1 MPTATKRTIDKAL
14 VECLNSHMADNYLEY
29 SYQYLTPSVL
39 NTSSG
44 SAKLQLATSKQ
55 AEKYPYFFEG
65 TLLQP
70 HTSAKLL
77 LVLSKMVG
85 TRFFTPTNMIMK
97 IIAEADPVVTSG
109 GGLLRFEGFSA
120 CCSTYARIDI
130 TPEAYKGEIV
140 GKGTTNVDF
149 NAPMRAA
156 LAMVRDQD
164 HLDLSVG
171 ADELVLQHGLEKV
184 IEKKVQLPHRWLKG
198 FVEVQAY
205 QSKMEHCLTL
215 GRAETIKFLRSI
227 PHQTSSR
234 AAFWAVPTGNGLRLT
249 QMTNAAGVKVG
260 GLERLRLLRDLA
272 PLADQ
277 LQIFAQ
283 PDGESS
289 EWQLRCGALQFTLT
303 LTAESSRGFS
313 GEGQVLN
320 SLAQAQSKDV
330 KRVMAALKWQSK
342 LDIESI
348 AASCRIENERVT
360 QALSIL
366 GSRGLVGFDVGH
378 GYFHRELPFDL
389 EMVETAHPRLKGAQ
403 KLLATNSV
411 EIQKS
416 DTGTIKAYVSGS
428 DTKHFVQLTPDLEKC
443 TCPWQ
448 IKYTGKRGPCK
459 HILAVKLMLSKK
471 NNDSTKET

>member
-1 MPTATKRTIDKAL
+1 
-14 VECLNSHMADNYLEY
+14 MADNYFDY

-39 NTSSG
+39 KTSSG

-55 AEKYPYFFEG
+55 AETYPYFFEG

-77 LVLSKMVG
+77 LVLSKLVG
-85 TRFFTPTNMIMK
+85 TRFYTPTNMLDR

-120 CCSTYARIDI
+120 CCSTYARVDI
-130 TPEAYKGEIV
+130 TPDAYKGEIV

-149 NAPMRAA
+149 NAPMRSA

-164 HLDLSVG
+164 HLDLSIG
-171 ADELVLQHGLEKV
+171 SDQLVLKHGLEQV
-184 IEKKVQLPHRWLKG
+184 IEKKVHLPCRWLKG

-205 QSKMEHCLTL
+205 QAKMEHCLTL
-215 GRAETIKFLRSI
+215 GRAETIKFLRSM
-227 PHQTSSR
+227 PNQTSSR
-234 AAFWAVPTGNGLRLT
+234 AAFWAAPTGNGLRLT
-249 QMTNAAGVKVG
+249 QMANASGVKVG

-277 LQIFAQ
+277 LQIFA
-283 PDGESS
+283 PPNGESS
-289 EWQLRCGALQFTLT
+289 EWQLRCGGLHFTLT

-313 GEGQVLN
+313 GEGQVLD

-330 KRVMAALKWQSK
+330 AKVMAALKWQSK
-342 LDIESI
+342 LDIKNI
-348 AASCRIENERVT
+348 ADSCKIQNEKVQ

-378 GYFHRELPFDL
+378 GYFHRELPFDI
-389 EMVETAHPRLKGAQ
+389 EQVEAVHPRLKAAH
-403 KLLATNSV
+403 KLLATDCV
-411 EIQKS
+411 
-416 DTGTIKAYVSGS
+416 TISKYHNDSAEAYVSGS
-428 DTKHFVQLTPDLEKC
+428 DIKHFVQIAPGKEIC

-448 IKYTGKRGPCK
+448 VKYAGTRGPCK
-459 HILAVKLMLSKK
+459 HILAAKLMLDQQNNNPENKK
-471 NNDSTKET
+471 EI